1 MTDTSPDPSTGA
13 GNISVHARIEGRVQG
28 VWYRAWTVEEARKR
42 DLTGWVRNRSDGSV
56 EAVFCG
62 PVKVVQS
69 MIDACHEGPTHARV
83 DRIHEEPALEDGF
96 ASFEKRPTA

>member
-13 GNISVHARIEGRVQG
+13 GNIAVHARIEGRVQG
-28 VWYRAWTVEEARKR
+28 VWYRAWTVEQARKR
-42 DLTGWVRNRSDGSV
+42 DLTGWVRNRNDGTV

-83 DRIHEEPALEDGF
+83 DRIHEEPALEDGYT
-96 ASFEKRPTA
+96 SFEKHPTA

>member
-1 MTDTSPDPSTGA
+1 MTDTSPDPSTGD
-13 GNISVHARIEGRVQG
+13 GNIAVHARIEGRVQG

-42 DLTGWVRNRSDGSV
+42 DLTGWVRNRNDGSV

-62 PVKVVQS
+62 PAKVVQS
-69 MIDACHEGPTHARV
+69 MITACHEGPTHARV

-96 ASFEKRPTA
+96 ATFEKRPTA

>member
-1 MTDTSPDPSTGA
+1 MTDTSPDPATGS

-42 DLTGWVRNRSDGSV
+42 DLTGWVRNRADGTV

-62 PVKVVQS
+62 PVKTVQS
-69 MIDACHEGPTHARV
+69 MIIACHDGPTHARV

-96 ASFEKRPTA
+96 TSFEKRPTA

>member
-1 MTDTSPDPSTGA
+1 MTDTSPDPSTGD
-13 GNISVHARIEGRVQG
+13 GNIAVHARIEGQVQG

-42 DLTGWVRNRSDGSV
+42 DLTGWVRNRNDGSV

-62 PVKVVQS
+62 PAKVVQS
-69 MIDACHEGPTHARV
+69 MITACHDGPTHARV

-96 ASFEKRPTA
+96 ATFEKRPTA

>member
-1 MTDTSPDPSTGA
+1 MTDTTPDPLTGT
-13 GNISVHARIEGRVQG
+13 GNIAIRARIEGRVQG
-28 VWYRAWTVEEARKR
+28 VWYRAWTVEQARKR
-42 DLTGWVRNRSDGSV
+42 DLTGWVRNRRDGSV

-69 MIDACHEGPTHARV
+69 MIAVCYQGPTHARV

-96 ASFEKRPTA
+96 TSFEKRPTA